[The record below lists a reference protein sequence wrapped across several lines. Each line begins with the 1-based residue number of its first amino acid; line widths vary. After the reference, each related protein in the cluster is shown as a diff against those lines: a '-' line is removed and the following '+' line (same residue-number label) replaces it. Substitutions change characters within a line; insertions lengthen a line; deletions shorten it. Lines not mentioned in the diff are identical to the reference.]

1 MELETE
7 QIDELRPL
15 CKSIA
20 RADEGGFTY
29 LELRGLQLPDGCQPA
44 LVDALLC
51 PMEREGYSSRLF
63 FAERISS
70 RATPNW
76 NASPRVLERN
86 WQAFSWRTPKGL
98 RLAQM
103 VATHLGG
110 LR

>member
-1 MELETE
+1 VDLDPE

-15 CKSIA
+15 CESIS

-29 LELRGLQLPDGCQPA
+29 LELRKLRLPEPCQPA

-63 FAERISS
+63 FAERVGSPQQ
-70 RATPNW
+70 RNW

-86 WQAFSWRTPKGL
+86 WHAFSWRTPKGM

-103 VATHLGG
+103 VAAHLKG